1 MINGY
6 LEIEILSGRERN
18 IFVYH
23 VAFACWIFWKVRCEA
38 SVNGEILDALKTVIR
53 IHKSVGESGGVCF
66 RNLGRDAM
74 KVMFRSNAKWWKLED
89 GYFKVD
95 ADGAFMKKSLKV
107 VVGVIIRIIG
117 DV

>member
-1 MINGY
+1 MIN
-6 LEIEILSGRERN
+6 LQKSSI
-18 IFVYH
+18 IFNSNVP
-23 VAFACWIFWKVRCEA
+23 ALKRCEA

-95 ADGAFMKKSLKV
+95 ADGAFMKKSLKCSLGSIDLVLATIV
-107 VVGVIIRIIG
+107 VLPIMVLLKEH
-117 DV
+117 